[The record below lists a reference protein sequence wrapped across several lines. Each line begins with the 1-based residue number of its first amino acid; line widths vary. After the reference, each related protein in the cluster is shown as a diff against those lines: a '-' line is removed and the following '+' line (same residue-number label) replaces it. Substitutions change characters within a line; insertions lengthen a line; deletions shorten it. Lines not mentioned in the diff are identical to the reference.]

1 MVPISSGWRG
11 IARPAEHEVLPSAR
25 LRVLC
30 VWSHTVGKEAKRA
43 RIREAAILMGIT
55 PETRTQRA
63 WLTWTIIAPLTV
75 LAVVFVT
82 LRDALTSFRLINE
95 DFALL
100 VNSSRPYFSLSDW
113 HTWFTE
119 GYTSY
124 FLNYPDWPI
133 GGYGFVRP
141 VMNLVFYVQSFVSQ
155 LLGDRAYLLAIYVPL
170 AITTGMLVPLFGR
183 YAKVGPTTAGILAIT
198 FGLSPVWHEALVWP
212 AIATNTM
219 ALTFSVA
226 AILLLQPER
235 GRPSPSRM
243 TAVTAC
249 LVFAVASHEAFIFM
263 PLVCGALLYALSSAR
278 PRIRELW
285 PLAVPFAYLGLTR
298 VVLESTGVYALD
310 IGMPEIRG
318 RLVRFTM
325 GPLLPYEAERMIFWE
340 PPATA
345 LEAIPVLA
353 AILGNAILVTLIII
367 MILQRRTRQTL
378 CLVAA
383 LAISASAGLLMLGA
397 PRFMGVTLV
406 LALVVAFRF
415 VGGHR
420 RAAQLLPALLT
431 AMLLVNVALFSW
443 GVMRA
448 ADDHYSNVV
457 FGGAFFDDARDAV
470 REHDPSVVVLVNDRV
485 GYWASRA
492 MLQAVTWPR
501 EDIEL
506 VVLNNYSGS
515 PDPAAELHVGVDRGV
530 LNVASILGAEQ
541 RLRFDGG
548 IPDFSVANAGFTHRA
563 LGTAEPDAPGG
574 AFEASKPLAPG
585 DRVLVIGVDPR
596 DESFVSF
603 STSTAP

>member
-1 MVPISSGWRG
+1 
-11 IARPAEHEVLPSAR
+11 
-25 LRVLC
+25 
-30 VWSHTVGKEAKRA
+30 
-43 RIREAAILMGIT
+43 MGIT

-63 WLTWTIIAPLTV
+63 WAAWTTFAPLTV
-75 LAVVFVT
+75 LTVIFVT

-100 VNSSRPYFSLSDW
+100 VNSSRPFFSLSDW

-141 VMNLVFYVQSFVSQ
+141 VMNLAFYAQSLVASS
-155 LLGDRAYLLAIYVPL
+155 LGDQAYLVAIYVPL
-170 AITTGMLVPLFGR
+170 AVTTGMLVPLFGR
-183 YAKVGPTTAGILAIT
+183 YAKVGPTTAGILAIA

-219 ALTFSVA
+219 ALMFSVA
-226 AILLLQPER
+226 SILLLQPES
-235 GRPSPSRM
+235 GRPSPRRIA
-243 TAVTAC
+243 AVAAC
-249 LVFAVASHEAFIFM
+249 LVLAVASHEAFIFM
-263 PLVCGALLYALSSAR
+263 PVVCGALLYALSPAR
-278 PRIRELW
+278 LRVRELW

-298 VVLESTGVYALD
+298 VVLKSTGVYALD

-318 RLVRFTM
+318 RLVRFAM

-353 AILGNAILVTLIII
+353 AILGNAILVAAVIFA
-367 MILQRRTRQTL
+367 ILQNRTRQTL
-378 CLVAA
+378 WLVAA
-383 LAISASAGLLMLGA
+383 LAVSASAGLLMLGA

-415 VGGHR
+415 IGEHR
-420 RAAQLLPALLT
+420 RAARLLPALLT
-431 AMLLVNVALFSW
+431 AIALINIALFSW
-443 GVMRA
+443 GVVRA
-448 ADDHYSNVV
+448 ADDHYSTIS

-515 PDPAAELHVGVDRGV
+515 PDPAAELRMDINGGTLH
-530 LNVASILGAEQ
+530 VASILGAEQ

-548 IPDFSVANAGFTHRA
+548 LPDFSVANAGFKYKA
-563 LGTAEPDAPGG
+563 LGAVEHDTPGG
-574 AFEASKPLAPG
+574 AFEASRPLGPS

-596 DESFVSF
+596 DESFVAF
-603 STSTAP
+603 TAYKP